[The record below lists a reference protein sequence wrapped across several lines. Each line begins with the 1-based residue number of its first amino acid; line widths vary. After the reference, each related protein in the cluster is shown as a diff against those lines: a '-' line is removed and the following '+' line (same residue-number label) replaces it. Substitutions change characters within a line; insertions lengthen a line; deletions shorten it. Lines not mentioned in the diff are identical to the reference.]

1 MNLHG
6 RLAQALVACGLMLVA
21 CRLWLVAHRFLSVVY
36 CPCDNLSQ
44 VCKIWGASKQMS
56 LMFAVGYVFN
66 FRIPASS
73 AISAFVVLI
82 RSWTS
87 SRCCAHR

>member
-6 RLAQALVACGLMLVA
+6 RLAQALVACGLVLVA

-44 VCKIWGASKQMS
+44 GLCKIWGASIQMS
-56 LMFAVGYVFN
+56 IKFPP
-66 FRIPASS
+66 I
-73 AISAFVVLI
+73 FV
-82 RSWTS
+82 
-87 SRCCAHR
+87 